1 MLIISSEF
9 PPGPGGIGQ
18 HTASLLKVLPEKQ
31 RINLLTNQDYCKREE
46 AESFNKKQLKARQS
60 LHLFVSRSK
69 KLYSLRR
76 FGQAICLV
84 FRTRPKR
91 VIVSG
96 RFPLWLGG
104 GLKLLFPKLR
114 IEGFVHGTEITPKGN
129 WEDKVNRWSLHKL
142 DRIYPVSS
150 FTASFLPNEITEEKI
165 QIIPNGLD
173 QKWLDRASQSSK
185 NNILVKGAP
194 RLLTVGNVTFRKGQ
208 HRVIKAL
215 PAILQLFPDAHYH
228 IVGLPTK
235 KAEMESLANS
245 LGVGEAITFHGRV
258 ERERLYDFYYHSD
271 IFLMLSENQSNGD
284 VEGFGIAIL
293 EANAFGVPAIGAL
306 GCGIEDAI
314 HSDSGRL
321 VDGNDANQIAA
332 AIKHLLTEK
341 ESFRKDARAW
351 AEQHR
356 WELIIQKIGL

>member
-18 HTASLLKVLPEKQ
+18 HTASLLKALPEKE

-46 AESFNKKQLKARQS
+46 AESFNKKQLKTRQS

-76 FGQAICLV
+76 FWQAICLV

-96 RFPLWLGG
+96 RFPLWVGG
-104 GLKLLFPKLR
+104 GLKLLFPKLQ
-114 IEGFVHGTEITPKGN
+114 IEAFVHGTEITPKGN
-129 WEDKVNRWSLHKL
+129 WEDKVNRWALHKL

-150 FTASFLPNEITEEKI
+150 FTAGFLPLELAQEKI
-165 QIIPNGLD
+165 KVIPNGLD
-173 QKWLDRASQSSK
+173 QRWLDIAKVYSK
-185 NNILVKGAP
+185 NEFDVKGQP
-194 RLLTVGNVTFRKGQ
+194 SLLTVGNVTFRKGQ
-208 HRVIKAL
+208 QRIIKAL
-215 PAILQLFPDAHYH
+215 PAIRKLFPDVHYH

-235 KAEMESLANS
+235 KSEMETLAKS
-245 LGVGEAITFHGRV
+245 LGVHEAITFHGRV
-258 ERERLYDFYYHSD
+258 ARERLYDFYSNCD
-271 IFLMLSENQSNGD
+271 IFVMLSENQSDGD

-293 EANAFGVPAIGAL
+293 EANAFGVPAIGAS

-314 HSDSGRL
+314 HTKSGKL
-321 VDGNDANQIAA
+321 VDGDKVNEIAVA
-332 AIKHLLTEK
+332 VKDLMSEK
-341 ESFRKDARAW
+341 EAFRKGARAW
-351 AEQHR
+351 AEQHSWENIIR
-356 WELIIQKIGL
+356 WI